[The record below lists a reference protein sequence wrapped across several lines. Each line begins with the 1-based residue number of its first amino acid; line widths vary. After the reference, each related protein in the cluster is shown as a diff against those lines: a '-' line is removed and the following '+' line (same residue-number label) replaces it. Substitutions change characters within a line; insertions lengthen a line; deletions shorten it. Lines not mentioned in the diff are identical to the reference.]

1 LKPNS
6 TAVAGENVKNVVWD
20 ITKLGDGLLDYNLNE
35 GFKTDAIEIKCGE
48 GWVNPE
54 RAVAARRELSFD
66 QAFHFYVDYLH

>member
-48 GWVNPE
+48 GVG
-54 RAVAARRELSFD
+54 S
-66 QAFHFYVDYLH
+66 